1 MEHLSHFVNFITE
14 NTVHYSGNTQ
24 LKGRRIKFAVTVKGI
39 GMDTLKYLS
48 KPTMFITLRSDG
60 SIMKVFNEWTLD
72 RFDMEY
78 FKPMNNGNPSFIVC
92 NPTGHP
98 VFSLMIDSEKDVLLL
113 CDKDPHITN

>member
-14 NTVHYSGNTQ
+14 NNGHYFSNTQ

-39 GMDTLKYLS
+39 GMDNLRYLS
-48 KPTMFITLRSDG
+48 EPTIFISLRPDG
-60 SIMKVFNEWTLD
+60 SIMKVFNDRKLD
-72 RFDMEY
+72 KFDMEY